1 MSLKIKLTCVALVMY
16 FRKLF
21 YRIASTNNKVK
32 GSYNAIQPVV
42 LNGKGKIYFGDNV
55 RIGVLDSPMFYNTYA
70 YIEARA
76 ERASISFGNNVSI
89 NNQFTAVSE
98 LAIIIKDDVLIGLNC
113 AIYDSNFHD
122 LDKTKRRQTDPNPK
136 EVLIEKNVF
145 IGSNVTI
152 LKGVTIGENSI
163 VAAGTVVSQSFPAN
177 VVIGG
182 SPAKIIK
189 ELL

>member
-1 MSLKIKLTCVALVMY
+1 MSKKLKLTYVALIMY

-21 YRIASTNNKVK
+21 YKIASTNDQVK
-32 GSYNAIQPVV
+32 GSYKAIQPVV
-42 LNGKGKIYFGDNV
+42 LNGKGQINFGKNV

-70 YIEARA
+70 YIEARK
-76 ERASISFGNNVSI
+76 ENSSISFGNNVSI

-98 LAIIIKDDVLIGLNC
+98 LAIVIHDNVLIGLNC

-122 LDKTKRRQTDPNPK
+122 LDKANRKQTDPHPK
-136 EVLIEKNVF
+136 EVIIEKNVF

-163 VAAGTVVSQSFPAN
+163 VAAGSVVSQSFPAN

-182 SPAKIIK
+182 SPAKILK